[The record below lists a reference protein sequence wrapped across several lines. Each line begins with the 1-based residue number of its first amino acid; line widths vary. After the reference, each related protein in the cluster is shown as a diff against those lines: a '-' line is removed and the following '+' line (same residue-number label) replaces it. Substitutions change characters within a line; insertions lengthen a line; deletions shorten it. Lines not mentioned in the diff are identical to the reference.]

1 MTRVMVIGA
10 GRQRLGLA
18 IAAALSEAAMKVTL
32 VCPSESGM
40 YTFNLSCS
48 YRTDDYRRT
57 EQDKKVM
64 RDQARYNEAGV
75 QQRRKALA
83 KFHKEK
89 RARMAQKQATK
100 RRNRFV

>member
-10 GRQRLGLA
+10 GSHSLGRA
-18 IAAALSEAAMKVTL
+18 IANALSDLAVKATVACL
-32 VCPSESGM
+32 PSEPCMAYMTYSE
-40 YTFNLSCS
+40 
-48 YRTDDYRRT
+48 DYQRT
-57 EQDKKVM
+57 EHYKKSM

-89 RARMAQKQATK
+89 RARMAHKQATK